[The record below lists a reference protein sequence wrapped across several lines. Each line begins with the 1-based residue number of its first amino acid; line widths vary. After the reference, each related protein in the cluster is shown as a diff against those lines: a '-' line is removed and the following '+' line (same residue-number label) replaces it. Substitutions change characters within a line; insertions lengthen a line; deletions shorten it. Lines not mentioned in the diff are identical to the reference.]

1 MTPPF
6 ITMVVGWTILEDWWK
21 EKSTSNFN
29 QVFNFNKILLFVTF
43 SCIFS
48 TYKDSNV
55 FAHFC
60 GLFLNG
66 SNLNMKG

>member
-1 MTPPF
+1 
-6 ITMVVGWTILEDWWK
+6 MVVDSSILDDWWK
-21 EKSTSNFN
+21 EKSASNSN
-29 QVFNFNKILLFVTF
+29 EVFNFNKILMFITF
-43 SCIFS
+43 CSIFS

>member
-1 MTPPF
+1 
-6 ITMVVGWTILEDWWK
+6 MVVGWTILDDWWK

-55 FAHFC
+55 FACFC
-60 GLFLNG
+60 APF
-66 SNLNMKG
+66 